1 MYAHVLLAKIWYKPD
16 GTWMP
21 WWFRCFSIVDGLM
34 IMWDYKMGKY
44 LAGLLHCCVWL
55 QINASVGEPL
65 IQQEGNKERL
75 PVVIFSHGMWACRTT
90 YTLACCDMASHGY
103 STLTSQILEVCFCF
117 FKIFILVHVWTFALG
132 ECGTWWSC
140 GSWMCHPPLSFLDK
154 SYWLEKK
161 SFCSSHLY

>member
-1 MYAHVLLAKIWYKPD
+1 
-16 GTWMP
+16 
-21 WWFRCFSIVDGLM
+21 
-34 IMWDYKMGKY
+34 MWDYKMGKY

-117 FKIFILVHVWTFALG
+117 FKIFILVHV
-132 ECGTWWSC
+132 
-140 GSWMCHPPLSFLDK
+140 
-154 SYWLEKK
+154 
-161 SFCSSHLY
+161 